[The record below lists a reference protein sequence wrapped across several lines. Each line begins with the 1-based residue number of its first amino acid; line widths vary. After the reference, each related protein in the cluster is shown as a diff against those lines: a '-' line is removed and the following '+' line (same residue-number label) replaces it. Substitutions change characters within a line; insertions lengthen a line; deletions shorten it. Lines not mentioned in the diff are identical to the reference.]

1 MPPWRRCKAAQAVAV
16 LKTRFATQSADIDA
30 VIARTGRQPE
40 AVVFVPMVG
49 RKLFWTVFLDPI
61 TGEVLAFM
69 PLDSF

>member
-1 MPPWRRCKAAQAVAV
+1 M
-16 LKTRFATQSADIDA
+16 LKTRFVPQAADIDA
-30 VIARTGRQPE
+30 VIAGTGRPPE

-49 RKLFWTVFLDPI
+49 RKSFWTVFLDPI